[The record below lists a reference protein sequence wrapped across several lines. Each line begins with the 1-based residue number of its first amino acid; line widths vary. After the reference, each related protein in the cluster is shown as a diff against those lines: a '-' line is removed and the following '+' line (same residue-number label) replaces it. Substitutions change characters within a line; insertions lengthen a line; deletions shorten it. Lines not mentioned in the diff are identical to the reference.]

1 MDNEK
6 EPLPLPDN
14 FDPEVNLPG
23 REENGKVFHATIPG
37 MNLAAQ
43 LIENGT
49 PLDMEWAEK
58 VLDAVFESQER
69 RSGAPHYGNFTWE
82 REDEMVEDM
91 NAVHFTIM
99 PLIKTMLR
107 CGDSVP
113 ASLRDKA
120 LEGIRLGLEA
130 VARIDVHLRYTTIAA
145 ADVFDTCIGGELLND
160 ETLMARGRDKLRRW
174 LAFTDRSG
182 TFYEYN
188 CPGYTGMS
196 IERLAELAALS
207 NDEQTRTIARVFAAR
222 AGLSALLHGH
232 PGTGRWSGPF
242 CRAYQPQVAAKTPPE
257 IDGMRHWV
265 ASGILPK
272 WAAAALEDKAMPL
285 EIKETSDTAGQQTM
299 TTYMDA
305 AFSLGVA
312 SKDLSSQANRFVEG
326 ESSVFIAHFTC
337 GEETGVLLSKYILD
351 EKWLGDF
358 RTTPSRSNTQLQPD
372 EGRFWGVQ
380 DKTRAI
386 GLYAPRVIGARQP
399 CSGLKMALIWMRRDL
414 VDEIWIGDRKV
425 EALPADVPEGE
436 TVVVGSGQMWT
447 AVRPLTRTHLSHNP
461 PQRLVERQGNLALE
475 VYNYEGPAKTFWEL
489 GWPGSFYQGMPQ
501 CGFYAEVAERA
512 SYADGA
518 AFAQAVAGGQLS
530 DEAEAAFTYDGGDE
544 ERLWNVQ
551 YERDGRSLGIEVDL
565 MQWKLKRRWTEDG
578 DQGWPML
585 ESPLAKQTCDGKVE
599 VGGATLECGKAAAWI
614 LASPQRQCWVAAYHG
629 PEAAPLVF
637 AVPEGKVEIESMG
650 TGMVVWD
657 NGRVSVEAND
667 VRGTPK
673 VQGGELAP

>member
-1 MDNEK
+1 MDSEK
-6 EPLPLPDN
+6 KPLALPED
-14 FDPEVNLPG
+14 FDPQVNLPG
-23 REENGKVFHATIPG
+23 REENGQVFHATIPG
-37 MNLAAQ
+37 MNLATR

-49 PLDMEWAEK
+49 PQDMECAEK

-69 RSGAPHYGNFTWE
+69 RPGAPHFGNFTWE
-82 REDEMVEDM
+82 REDEMVEDL
-91 NAVHFTIM
+91 NAVHFTVM
-99 PLIKTMLR
+99 PLIKAMLR

-130 VARIDVHLRYTTIAA
+130 IARIDVHLRYTTIAA

-160 ETLMARGRDKLRRW
+160 EALMARGRDKLRRW

-207 NDEQTRTIARVFAAR
+207 NDDETRTIARVFAVR

-242 CRAYQPQVAAKTPPE
+242 SRAYQPQVEAKTPPE
-257 IDGMRHWV
+257 IDWMRHWV
-265 ASGILPK
+265 ASGILPE
-272 WAAAALEDKAMPL
+272 WAAAALEDKPLPL
-285 EIKETSDTAGQQTM
+285 EIKETSDAAGQQMM
-299 TTYMDA
+299 TTYMDE

-326 ESSVFIAHFTC
+326 ESSVFIAQFTC

-386 GLYAPRVIGARQP
+386 GLYAPRVIGARHP
-399 CSGLKMALIWMRRDL
+399 CSGLKLALIWMRRDL
-414 VDEIWIGDRKV
+414 IDEIWIGDRKV
-425 EALPADVPEGE
+425 EALPADVPEGA
-436 TVVVGSGQMWT
+436 TVVVGSGQMWA

-461 PQRLVERQGNLALE
+461 PLRLVEHQGNLALE
-475 VYNYEGPAKTFWEL
+475 IYNYEGGARLFGNWVGPARFTRACRSAVSTLK
-489 GWPGSFYQGMPQ
+489 WPSG
-501 CGFYAEVAERA
+501 V
-512 SYADGA
+512 
-518 AFAQAVAGGQLS
+518 
-530 DEAEAAFTYDGGDE
+530 
-544 ERLWNVQ
+544 
-551 YERDGRSLGIEVDL
+551 
-565 MQWKLKRRWTEDG
+565 
-578 DQGWPML
+578 PML
-585 ESPLAKQTCDGKVE
+585 MGRRLRKWSLA
-599 VGGATLECGKAAAWI
+599 
-614 LASPQRQCWVAAYHG
+614 
-629 PEAAPLVF
+629 
-637 AVPEGKVEIESMG
+637 
-650 TGMVVWD
+650 
-657 NGRVSVEAND
+657 AN
-667 VRGTPK
+667 
-673 VQGGELAP
+673 